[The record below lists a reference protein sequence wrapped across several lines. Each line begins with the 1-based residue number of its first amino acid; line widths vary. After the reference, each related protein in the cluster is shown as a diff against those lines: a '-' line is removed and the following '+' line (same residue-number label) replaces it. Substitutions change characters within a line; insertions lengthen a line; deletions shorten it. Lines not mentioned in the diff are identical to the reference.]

1 MAITSNLVNNQELK
15 ETMKETL
22 QFLADILRNTLGP
35 YGSTTIIQDQML
47 NHQITKDGYSLLKQ
61 IYIQEDV
68 PRTILDMVKKI
79 SRTLV
84 RKVGDGSTSSII
96 IANSLYNELTEI
108 MDKYKIPP
116 KNLLTLLDEIANV
129 VADEIKSYAKPVSE
143 DMHEL
148 VHVAAVS
155 TNNDV
160 NYGTLITEIFKV
172 VGKYGFI
179 DLQKSKTERTYYE
192 ITNGIE
198 LPNGFIIP
206 QMSNQPDD
214 KTAEYEG
221 CKVFVTNGILGED
234 DIPFVGDVIGRVC
247 LERGTP
253 LLIIAKGYDQAFGT
267 FLHVNLTQN
276 RGAKPPV
283 VAVDLAMNN
292 KKNQDR
298 LSDICVAVCADLY
311 DKMNM
316 ESTDQPFDLKRLGE
330 CNRVVATEKFCR
342 LIEGQGDQEKIQAR
356 VKMIKEKLEEKSR
369 NEGHIELDEEV
380 YDLRKRI
387 AALEASLAVLYIGGK
402 SEDAKD
408 TDKYLLEDAVFACRS
423 ALNFGIIP
431 GGNLI
436 VPLIL
441 DECSINVF
449 NKVYKQCKDLDKQF
463 IADVIGAIRKSFLE
477 SYATVLN
484 NKYLDIN
491 KSRDLAMECIRE
503 RKFIN
508 LKTGKTDLMSETV
521 IINSAETDIEIL
533 KSAISIIGLLA
544 TSNQFISLNL
554 QNRH

>member
-253 LLIIAKGYDQAFGT
+253 LLIIAKGYDQ
-267 FLHVNLTQN
+267 
-276 RGAKPPV
+276 
-283 VAVDLAMNN
+283 
-292 KKNQDR
+292 
-298 LSDICVAVCADLY
+298 
-311 DKMNM
+311 
-316 ESTDQPFDLKRLGE
+316 
-330 CNRVVATEKFCR
+330 
-342 LIEGQGDQEKIQAR
+342 
-356 VKMIKEKLEEKSR
+356 
-369 NEGHIELDEEV
+369 
-380 YDLRKRI
+380 
-387 AALEASLAVLYIGGK
+387 
-402 SEDAKD
+402 
-408 TDKYLLEDAVFACRS
+408 
-423 ALNFGIIP
+423 
-431 GGNLI
+431 
-436 VPLIL
+436 
-441 DECSINVF
+441 
-449 NKVYKQCKDLDKQF
+449 
-463 IADVIGAIRKSFLE
+463 
-477 SYATVLN
+477 
-484 NKYLDIN
+484 
-491 KSRDLAMECIRE
+491 
-503 RKFIN
+503 
-508 LKTGKTDLMSETV
+508 
-521 IINSAETDIEIL
+521 
-533 KSAISIIGLLA
+533 IGLIA
-544 TSNQFISLNL
+544 
-554 QNRH
+554 